1 MVAVALMVGLLPAE
15 DSYAAY
21 VMITR
26 GYPDAL
32 GLFEAWIQSWY
43 WFLLLSLILV
53 YLPLLFP
60 KESLLSRR

>member
-26 GYPDAL
+26 GYPDAFD
-32 GLFEAWIQSWY
+32 LFEAWIQSWY
-43 WFLLLSLILV
+43 WFLLLS
-53 YLPLLFP
+53 
-60 KESLLSRR
+60 